1 MFMMGN
7 STRLVIKVSPH
18 SPLFAFL
25 QGGCKV
31 HKYIKQ
37 GGDLGYEHVT
47 LKRASFVAGGNK
59 GQSSPVDGYH
69 RFEFSHTIPELIS
82 MPRFGLSLGDLEPHY
97 WTGDKMVSLRVPI
110 LKQEVRRR

>member
-47 LKRASFVAGGNK
+47 LMKDRGGNE
-59 GQSSPVDGYH
+59 GQTSPVDGYH

-82 MPRFGLSLGDLEPHY
+82 MPRFGLSLADLEPHY
-97 WTGDKMVSLRVPI
+97 WVGDKKVSLRVPI
-110 LKQEVRRR
+110 LTQEVRRR